1 MMVSA
6 VPSSSS
12 APVQTPKKKRSK
24 SNSTSSRI
32 KKETGTITKA
42 KLNRKSSTLDHE
54 TLQQIFIKTN
64 GEFIEPMHIV
74 LASPIKPQTSTTSY
88 SPIAPAIHKKSTSET
103 TYLSQTSKSTQ
114 ALALKAV
121 AKNQVAKMTQQ
132 QQTIDSLTNS
142 NSSIS
147 RPTLLVARTD
157 HSSLTTNSSQQT
169 RVNAYVVNVPQQQTG
184 KLISSNPTLT
194 SQQHVFLQQI
204 IRRDS
209 DPPTAIANL
218 VQSQPLTTT
227 VCAPTTTTTFIQQ
240 QQPSSTRSIQPSI
253 NGVDSVRKQQL
264 LDSLSASLANSRTMN
279 YKCTCE
285 SKPLVACKKCGA
297 YCHDDCIGQTKI
309 CWNCLVVTP
318 C

>member
-1 MMVSA
+1 
-6 VPSSSS
+6 
-12 APVQTPKKKRSK
+12 
-24 SNSTSSRI
+24 
-32 KKETGTITKA
+32 
-42 KLNRKSSTLDHE
+42 
-54 TLQQIFIKTN
+54 
-64 GEFIEPMHIV
+64 MHIV

-157 HSSLTTNSSQQT
+157 HPSLTTNSSQQT

-227 VCAPTTTTTFIQQ
+227 VCAPTPTTTFIQQ
-240 QQPSSTRSIQPSI
+240 QQPSSTRFSTKTTTIRFAFGFVS
-253 NGVDSVRKQQL
+253 QQSNDEL
-264 LDSLSASLANSRTMN
+264 QMYMRIETVS
-279 YKCTCE
+279 
-285 SKPLVACKKCGA
+285 
-297 YCHDDCIGQTKI
+297 
-309 CWNCLVVTP
+309 CL
-318 C
+318 